1 MEGHMI
7 LKKTTG
13 IICFIFILLLTL
25 SGVSFSYEEKSYVNG
40 IPCGG
45 ASAELGVGEK
55 CSDLKVF
62 FEKWA
67 QKAEQCDPEAQALLG
82 LTYSKSSVSWDKAAK
97 WFKKAA
103 EQGYAPAQFELG
115 VRYEYGEG
123 VLQDFVLAHMWYN
136 ISASKG
142 YSKARAALS
151 ELTQKMT
158 PGSIA
163 KAQDMA
169 RNWKPTTC
177 MKDRK
182 K

>member
-1 MEGHMI
+1 
-7 LKKTTG
+7 KKIIG
-13 IICFIFILLLTL
+13 IIVVHYILLMHIA
-25 SGVSFSYEEKSYVNG
+25 GVSFSFEKESYVNG

-45 ASAELGVGEK
+45 YAAELGVGQK
-55 CSDLKVF
+55 CEELKAF

-67 QKAEQCDPEAQALLG
+67 PKAEQCDPEAQELLG
-82 LTYSKSSVSWDKAAK
+82 LTYSHSSATWHKAVE
-97 WFKKAA
+97 WFRKAA

-123 VLQDFVLAHMWYN
+123 VLQDFVFAHMWYN

-142 YSKARAALS
+142 YSKARSALS

-158 PGSIA
+158 PASIA

-169 RNWKPTTC
+169 RDWKPKPCQSDST
-177 MKDRK
+177 K
-182 K
+182 